1 MNLAKQPPPADFVGV
16 VEIGRRR
23 IGILGGTVTDN
34 EKGALRLWRDGH
46 GGKLAR
52 LERNA
57 RPWHSVLSFALPI
70 LVLDAENPAIACGDD
85 PRELV
90 LEPGQG
96 RAKTAGMFERLQ
108 LWLDPKPRN
117 GPEAMAVDEWLLE
130 TIKVPVLR
138 VYKWSGNWGS
148 LGYFGKLDEAKV
160 LMPGLEWVRRWTGGG
175 LVDHREDWTYTL
187 VVPIEESVARLK
199 GAESYRLIHAAL
211 LEALSEEGFAAAL
224 SDGKTQTGA
233 ALCFQNPV
241 SYDIVSGAGE
251 KLAGAGQRRSS
262 KGLLHQGSVAGLCE
276 QGLSQS
282 RGYALARILC
292 KGFQAQELA
301 PSSRWIKDTIASR
314 YELPSWTS
322 RR

>member
-1 MNLAKQPPPADFVGV
+1 MNGFPADLSGRAIKLHLPWDYLLGEVALADEVRDDVNFVRIDHVKRLSHRGFFFPETTMNLAKQPPPADFVGV

-70 LVLDAENPAIACGDD
+70 LVLDAENPAIACDD

-90 LEPGQG
+90 LESGQE

-130 TIKVPVLR
+130 TTTIPILRYIGGWGTGEVL
-138 VYKWSGNWGS
+138 
-148 LGYFGKLDEAKV
+148 A
-160 LMPGLEWVRRWTGGG
+160 
-175 LVDHREDWTYTL
+175 
-187 VVPIEESVARLK
+187 I
-199 GAESYRLIHAAL
+199 
-211 LEALSEEGFAAAL
+211 
-224 SDGKTQTGA
+224 
-233 ALCFQNPV
+233 
-241 SYDIVSGAGE
+241 
-251 KLAGAGQRRSS
+251 LASS
-262 KGLLHQGSVAGLCE
+262 KKRKSSCLKCNGCAGGQAEVWSIIVLIGLTRS
-276 QGLSQS
+276 LSRFRS
-282 RGYALARILC
+282 R
-292 KGFQAQELA
+292 
-301 PSSRWIKDTIASR
+301 
-314 YELPSWTS
+314 LPA
-322 RR
+322 